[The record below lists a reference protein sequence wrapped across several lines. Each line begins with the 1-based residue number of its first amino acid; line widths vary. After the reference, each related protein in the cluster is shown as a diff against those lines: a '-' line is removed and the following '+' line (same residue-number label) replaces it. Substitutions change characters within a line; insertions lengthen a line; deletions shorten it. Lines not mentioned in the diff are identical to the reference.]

1 MTRQYKEKMQTY
13 CLVCKKNTENEDAKM
28 VKSKNNKIMLMSR
41 CAVCDNEKSKF
52 VREQDAKGL
61 LSNLAIKIPLLSA
74 LFQQPYK
81 MNDIINK
88 FLLTG
93 DITI

>member
-28 VKSKNNKIMLMSR
+28 VKSKNYRIMLMSK
-41 CAVCDNEKSKF
+41 CPVCSNKRSKF

-61 LSNLAIKIPLLSA
+61 LSNLGIKIPLLSA
-74 LFQQPYK
+74 LF
-81 MNDIINK
+81 
-88 FLLTG
+88 
-93 DITI
+93 

>member
-28 VKSKNNKIMLMSR
+28 GKSKNNRIMLMSK
-41 CAVCDNEKSKF
+41 CTVCGNKRPKI

-61 LSNLAIKIPLLSA
+61 LSNLDIKIPLLSA
-74 LFQQPYK
+74 LF
-81 MNDIINK
+81 
-88 FLLTG
+88 
-93 DITI
+93 